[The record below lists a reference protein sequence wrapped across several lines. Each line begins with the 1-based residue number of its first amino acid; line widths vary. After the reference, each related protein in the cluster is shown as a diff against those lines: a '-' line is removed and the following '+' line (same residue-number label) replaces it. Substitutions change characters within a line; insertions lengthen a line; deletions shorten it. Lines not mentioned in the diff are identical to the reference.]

1 MCWLKDCG
9 VSRISALRPRAIQDR
24 RLPVLLSGLVVVLLF
39 PVVLF
44 AGLPLIGWAAGTGL
58 WALAQLVGAFLALV
72 FGRTLLGSGAVAIGL
87 TTRGILV
94 AFALA
99 GLAAVDPSVGL
110 AGLIVYAA
118 AYGVELTFT
127 LALYS

>member
-1 MCWLKDCG
+1 MAWRHG
-9 VSRISALRPRAIQDR
+9 VSRITALRPRAVHDR
-24 RLPVLLSGLVVVLLF
+24 RLPVLVSGLVVVLLF
-39 PVVLF
+39 PVIVF
-44 AGLPLIGWAAGTGL
+44 TGLPLLGWLAGAAL
-58 WALAQLVGAFLALV
+58 WAVAQLGGLFLALV

-87 TTRGILV
+87 TTRGILI

-99 GLAAVDPSVGL
+99 GLAAVDPSLGL